1 MEFARKETTV
11 ATPMTSPPVSL
22 PWYAG
27 IISEDAV
34 LMEIVAG
41 KKLSLTIL
49 YGSHLTRETLSS
61 KLTERQKIVEFSPL
75 SLQFQKFIK

>member
-11 ATPMTSPPVSL
+11 ATPMTSPLVSL

-41 KKLSLTIL
+41 KKVSLTIL
-49 YGSHLTRETLSS
+49 YGNHLTLESLSS
-61 KLTERQKIVEFSPL
+61 KFTERQKMLEVFPL
-75 SLQFQKFIK
+75 SFQLQKFIK